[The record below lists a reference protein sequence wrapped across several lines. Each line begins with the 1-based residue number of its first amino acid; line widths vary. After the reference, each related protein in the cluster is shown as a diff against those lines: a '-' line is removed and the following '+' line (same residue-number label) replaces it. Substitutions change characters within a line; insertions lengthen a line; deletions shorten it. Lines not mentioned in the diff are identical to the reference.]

1 MATLNKATGYKVS
14 PNDLFFFDTN
24 IWIFLFAP
32 IAKVDYQKQNIYGT
46 LLKDIQQANA
56 KIKVSSLIISEF
68 TNAYLRIC
76 FGQWKEQKIKE
87 NREKYKDAKYK
98 EHFRKTQEYKDA
110 VEEAKNN
117 ALAILGLANKISD
130 GFLSIDIEAILSD
143 MEDKDFNDSYY
154 LRLCQI
160 NRLKLVTDDG
170 DLLSTKENIEIII
183 DRNV

>member
-14 PNDLFFFDTN
+14 QSDLFFFDTN
-24 IWIFLFAP
+24 IWIFLFGP
-32 IAKVDYQKQNIYGT
+32 IAKVNYQKQNIYGT

-76 FGQWKEQKIKE
+76 FSQWKEQKIKE
-87 NREKYKDAKYK
+87 NPEKYKEVKYK
-98 EHFRKTQEYKDA
+98 EHFRKTQEYNDA
-110 VEEAKNN
+110 VEEAENN
-117 ALAILGLANKISD
+117 TSTILDLASKISD
-130 GFLSIDIEAILSD
+130 GFLSLDIKAILSD

-154 LRLCQI
+154 LKLCQI

-183 DRNV
+183 DRNI